1 MLHVWIIFPQNN
13 LFSTFWCLTTFK
25 CLYIGSQFAKVTT
38 VMTNKTLVDV
48 KKTNSIFILTNAEEA
63 TWIMTKRQFSPLC
76 LDILCLNASLF
87 AMVPLC
93 RSLWRLCTP
102 EAEFMV
108 PEMCPSAYGE
118 RNFHPLQ
125 TCFQNPDCI
134 EVMHLTSV
142 DWLTSGRCL

>member
-1 MLHVWIIFPQNN
+1 
-13 LFSTFWCLTTFK
+13 
-25 CLYIGSQFAKVTT
+25 
-38 VMTNKTLVDV
+38 
-48 KKTNSIFILTNAEEA
+48 
-63 TWIMTKRQFSPLC
+63 MTKRQFSPLY

-93 RSLWRLCTP
+93 RSLCRLCTA

-108 PEMCPSAYGE
+108 PEMCPSAYRE

-134 EVMHLTSV
+134 EVMR
-142 DWLTSGRCL
+142 LTSGDWYVVDKWALSVTSFKIISEKAYGLISSR